1 MNELASKTSDWNA
14 RSRKSTRLLAYW
26 TIAWTLSMA
35 VAAFGPKFLWDFNAV
50 FTTFSIV
57 INLALGV
64 GMIVANKRHM
74 DGLDELQKKVA
85 LEAMALSLGVGIV
98 FGLGLS
104 LLEITQLLPL
114 KVEIGHLVMLV
125 GVTNLV
131 AIIVLNRRYK

>member
-1 MNELASKTSDWNA
+1 MNELATKTSDWNA

-26 TIAWTLSMA
+26 TLAWTLSMA

-50 FTTFSIV
+50 LTTVAIV

-64 GMIVANKRHM
+64 GMIIANKRHM

-104 LLEITQLLPL
+104 LLEITKLLPL

>member
-57 INLALGV
+57 INLALGI
-64 GMIVANKRHM
+64 GMIIANKRHM

>member
-1 MNELASKTSDWNA
+1 MNELATKTSDWNA